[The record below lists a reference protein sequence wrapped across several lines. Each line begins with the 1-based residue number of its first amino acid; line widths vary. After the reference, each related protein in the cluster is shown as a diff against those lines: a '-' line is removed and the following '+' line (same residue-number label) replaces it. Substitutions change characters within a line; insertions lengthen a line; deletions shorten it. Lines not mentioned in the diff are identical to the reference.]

1 MAAAHAARVDPERAA
16 LGNDLGWRRS
26 LRDAGLTTDWP
37 WDVPRPLQ
45 NALHELV
52 GAKVKRQ
59 LFEQRPT
66 TSHKII
72 NLMEAR

>member
-1 MAAAHAARVDPERAA
+1 MA
-16 LGNDLGWRRS
+16 LGL
-26 LRDAGLTTDWP
+26 
-37 WDVPRPLQ
+37 PRPLQ